1 MSSIFAQGP
10 LFLLTMIFLLG
21 VVVVVHE
28 LGHYLAA
35 RAFGGAAES
44 FSVGFGRP
52 LFEVTDQ
59 RNTRWRINWIPFG
72 GFVKFVGEPQ
82 TADDVGKIE
91 TGPVG
96 KHFMEMTV
104 LQRSIIAAA
113 GPIANFVLASFLF
126 ALIAWNHD
134 TPVHRVVIADVMAGG
149 PAQEA
154 GLVAGDALIEVD
166 GTPVQQSGTLIQKI
180 MLSSGTPLTLLVE
193 RDGVTRDVSVTP
205 TRQDRDNGLGQI
217 HKVGT
222 INVSLSV
229 EQIDVIDHGPIS
241 AIGVGVRKTG
251 ETLGTTVHMLGRLV
265 TGREPIDQLS
275 GPIGIGDISRRAVSA
290 TMEVENVSL
299 GRRLAAVGWLMI
311 NICAFVSVGIGL
323 FNLLPLPVL
332 DGGHLVFNAYE
343 AITGQLMPQK
353 VQEVSLRFG
362 MILLLGI
369 AAIVTWG
376 DIVETGI
383 FQTFAG

>member
-10 LFLLTMIFLLG
+10 LFLLTTLILLG
-21 VVVVVHE
+21 VVVIIHE

-52 LFEVTDQ
+52 LYEVKDK

-82 TADDVGKIE
+82 TADDVGKVE

-113 GPIANFVLASFLF
+113 GPIANFVLASVLF
-126 ALIAWNHD
+126 ALIALNHD
-134 TPVHRVVIADVMAGG
+134 TPVQRVVIAEVMAG
-149 PAQEA
+149 PAQDA
-154 GLVAGDALIEVD
+154 GLVAGDALVGID
-166 GTPVQQSGTLIQKI
+166 GATVQQSATLIQKI
-180 MLSSGTPLTLLVE
+180 MFSSGTPVTLSVE
-193 RDGVTRDVSVTP
+193 RDGLTRDVSVTP

-229 EQIDVIDHGPIS
+229 EQIGVIDHGPLS
-241 AIGVGVRKTG
+241 AVGEGVRKTG

-265 TGREPIDQLS
+265 TGREPLNQLS

-290 TMEVENVSL
+290 TMEVEAVSL

-362 MILLLGI
+362 LILLLGI
-369 AAIVTWG
+369 AAVVTWG

-383 FQTFAG
+383 FQSVAG